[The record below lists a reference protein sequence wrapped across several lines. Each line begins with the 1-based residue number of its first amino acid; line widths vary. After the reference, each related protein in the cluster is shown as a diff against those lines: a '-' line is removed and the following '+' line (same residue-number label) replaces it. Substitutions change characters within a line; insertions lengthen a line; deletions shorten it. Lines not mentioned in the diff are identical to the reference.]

1 MIEGVGGIRLIVILA
16 ALAVA
21 GCGRTVEAVRVE
33 TVRVNV
39 PVACVDPADVPA
51 RPAPLGARPAD
62 ARAAL
67 DIALAK
73 LVELLGPKLDGAG
86 GYVGRS
92 SALLRGCSKKN
103 AQP

>member
-1 MIEGVGGIRLIVILA
+1 MNRAIILA
-16 ALAVA
+16 PLLLA
-21 GCGRTVEAVRVE
+21 GCATSTPAVRVE

-39 PVACVDPADVPA
+39 PVACVSPADIPV
-51 RPAPLGARPAD
+51 RPAALPPRPTD

-86 GYVGRS
+86 GYVGKS
-92 SALLRGCSKKN
+92 SALLRGCSSIEK
-103 AQP
+103 

>member
-1 MIEGVGGIRLIVILA
+1 MIRSIAVLFVLMIA
-16 ALAVA
+16 AIAVA
-21 GCGRTVEAVRVE
+21 GCSHREPAVRVE

-39 PVACVDPADVPA
+39 PVACVSPADVPA
-51 RPAPLGARPAD
+51 RPAPLPPRPSD

-67 DIALAK
+67 DVAVAK

-92 SALLRGCSKKN
+92 QALLRGCSK
-103 AQP
+103 